1 MCTKLNICSKYQ
13 RERALFKINRTPR
26 INILAISNCVLD
38 VQCHLEPVF
47 YKFILII
54 PLLMGVV
61 MILLNL
67 PLFMFKLMF
76 LFLSNNFIYMFINI
90 RFNFNIIR
98 VLYLNRWCYL
108 PSQFILYKLS
118 VHLQFFLIYNIVY
131 FFHGHPFFW
140 QHFPL
145 CNYFSIILVLH
156 L

>member
-1 MCTKLNICSKYQ
+1 ML
-13 RERALFKINRTPR
+13 
-26 INILAISNCVLD
+26 
-38 VQCHLEPVF
+38 
-47 YKFILII
+47 
-54 PLLMGVV
+54 
-61 MILLNL
+61 LLNL

-98 VLYLNRWCYL
+98 VLSLNRWCYL

-131 FFHGHPFFW
+131 FFHSHPFFW

-145 CNYFSIILVLH
+145 CNYFFNNFGLTSVNFTVVIFTWYDFTSWSIALTYIYRLDILNGAYLSYISNYFNCV
-156 L
+156 